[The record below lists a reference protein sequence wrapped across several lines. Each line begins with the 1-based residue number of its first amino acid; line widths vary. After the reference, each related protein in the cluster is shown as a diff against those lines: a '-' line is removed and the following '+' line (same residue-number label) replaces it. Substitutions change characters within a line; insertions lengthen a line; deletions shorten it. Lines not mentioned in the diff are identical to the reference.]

1 MQRESAETIVSANG
15 VDLCVEDLGDAT
27 DPPLLLV
34 AGASYPRWEPLGE
47 PRRQTVGAGSTL
59 DLTAAGDV

>member
-1 MQRESAETIVSANG
+1 MGNI
-15 VDLCVEDLGDAT
+15 CVELPARAELC
-27 DPPLLLV
+27 LLI